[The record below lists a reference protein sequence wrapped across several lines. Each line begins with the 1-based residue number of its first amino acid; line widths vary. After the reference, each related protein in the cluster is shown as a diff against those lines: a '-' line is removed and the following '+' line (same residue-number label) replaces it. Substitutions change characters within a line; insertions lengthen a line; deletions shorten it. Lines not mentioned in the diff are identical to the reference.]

1 LRERTF
7 HCLERPALILR
18 ELSHLQQILQ
28 RSAARQ
34 RQEAQLKEMRVAEL
48 EAQLAK
54 AHLDAK
60 ELSGQVQERDA
71 ALRNQTAEANELKEL
86 LRR

>member
-1 LRERTF
+1 
-7 HCLERPALILR
+7 
-18 ELSHLQQILQ
+18 
-28 RSAARQ
+28 
-34 RQEAQLKEMRVAEL
+34 MRVAEL